1 MRIGV
6 IGLGYVGLVTAAVL
20 ADQGHIVIGVDI
32 DESRVNGL
40 NCGRLP
46 FFEPGLRELI
56 DKNRGKIFFSRSYSD
71 LSDVDVAF
79 LTVSTP
85 TVDGK
90 IYLGNVFSAAE
101 SLSHILRRDS
111 IVVVK
116 STVIPGTSRRVKEIV
131 KREVVVNPEFLR
143 EGNAIFD
150 TLHPDRVVIGSDSK
164 EAGDLIE
171 GIWSFTGS
179 PILRVSMEEAELVK
193 YAANS
198 FLALKVSFINEVAD
212 LCERLPNCD
221 IINVARAIGM
231 DKRIGPY
238 FLSAGL
244 GWGGSCLPKDTAAF
258 VSFARDLGYELKT
271 IKAAIE
277 VNNGRPYKVV
287 ELLKDLMG
295 YLKGRVICV
304 LGVAFKPNTDD
315 TRESVALRVINLLL
329 SEGARVIAYDPK
341 ARVNFIEMVRN
352 VEECVNRAEGVVIA
366 TEWDEFK
373 GIENLLRGKFVVD
386 GRRVLKKEL
395 MDSRYFRAIG
405 LSV

>member
-56 DKNRGKIFFSRSYSD
+56 DKNRGKLFFSRSYSD

>member
-1 MRIGV
+1 LRIGV

-56 DKNRGKIFFSRSYSD
+56 DKNRGKLFFSRSYSD

>member
-1 MRIGV
+1 LRIGV